1 MASSR
6 PIGFWLKLLDQLIN
20 EQFDSTLEDHG
31 VTRRQWQLLNLL
43 TNDDATQ
50 AELTELLAPF
60 LSGPQ
65 PQSLGEDLAE
75 LVESGWVGQEGEVFA
90 LTVKGRT
97 SVARLSEVVGRTR
110 ETLAQGISTEEY
122 EQTLSVL
129 ERMSVNLGWTDPVAQ
144 P

>member
-50 AELTELLAPF
+50 AEIRQQMTEGFTKADRASSNAFGAWAQETCPAEPPAGAP
-60 LSGPQ
+60 S
-65 PQSLGEDLAE
+65 ED
-75 LVESGWVGQEGEVFA
+75 ESSSA
-90 LTVKGRT
+90 
-97 SVARLSEVVGRTR
+97 
-110 ETLAQGISTEEY
+110 
-122 EQTLSVL
+122 
-129 ERMSVNLGWTDPVAQ
+129 P
-144 P
+144 

>member
-1 MASSR
+1 MGSQR
-6 PIGFWLKLLDQLIN
+6 PIGFWLKLLDQLIT
-20 EQFDSTLEDHG
+20 EQFESTLEDHG

-60 LSGPQ
+60 VSGPQ

-97 SVARLSEVVGRTR
+97 SVTRLGEVVARTR
-110 ETLAQGISTEEY
+110 DTLAQGISDEEY
-122 EQTLSVL
+122 QQTLDVL
-129 ERMSVNLGWTDPVAQ
+129 ERMSVNLGWSDPVARS
-144 P
+144 